1 MINSSSLVKRKM
13 FFEPMV
19 NFASSDEKYINLES
33 YLNDLFRNPDEATQ
47 EKINN
52 YFARLQNIH
61 KLYQNFGD
69 SDVRILLYVFMPL
82 WMLAGIVGLV
92 LIFSGKLP
100 GAFDG
105 LMFIVSAILIA
116 RPIYV
121 VYNFLKGYNQILT
134 RKNEMLN
141 ENPYLQRKNYPEVWK
156 PILEIAAMINID
168 PARIRVIY
176 VKENHSIPSITD
188 FKRIGTDV
196 ILITIPRNLLVLTK
210 QKPDLYKAIIAHEM
224 SHLTQGDS
232 GIWMYHLL
240 DSSCAFSLQ
249 EAILNMVEGKEQRL
263 QAKYKSYNSSAEYLA
278 DLGSFLL
285 TEETTIFDFLKGPY
299 VEDEEGDFHP
309 SKQKRIS
316 FLKAVLYKQAKAV
329 FAF

>member
-1 MINSSSLVKRKM
+1 MINSLSLLKRKM

-19 NFASSDEKYINLES
+19 NFDSSDEKYINLES
-33 YLNDLFRNPDEATQ
+33 YLNDLFKNPDEATQ

-61 KLYQNFGD
+61 KLYQNLED
-69 SDVRILLYVFMPL
+69 SDVRIPLYFIMPL
-82 WMLAGIVGLV
+82 WILAGIVSLV
-92 LIFSGKLP
+92 VIFNGSVP
-100 GAFDG
+100 GAFNG
-105 LMFIVSAILIA
+105 LMFIVSVILIG

-121 VYNFLKGYNQILT
+121 VYNFLKGYNQILSL
-134 RKNEMLN
+134 KDEMLRGN
-141 ENPYLQRKNYPEVWK
+141 TYLRREKYPEIWK

-168 PARIRVIY
+168 PERIRIVY

-188 FKRIGTDV
+188 FKRIGKNT

-210 QKPDLYKAIIAHEM
+210 QKPELYKAIIAHEM

-232 GIWMYHLL
+232 GIWMYYLL
-240 DSSCAFSLQ
+240 DSSCAFSFRD
-249 EAILNMVEGKEQRL
+249 AILNMAEGKEQRI

-285 TEETTIFDFLKGPY
+285 TEETTIFDFLNGPY
-299 VEDEEGDFHP
+299 IEDEEGDFHP
-309 SKQKRIS
+309 GKQKRIS

-329 FAF
+329 LAF